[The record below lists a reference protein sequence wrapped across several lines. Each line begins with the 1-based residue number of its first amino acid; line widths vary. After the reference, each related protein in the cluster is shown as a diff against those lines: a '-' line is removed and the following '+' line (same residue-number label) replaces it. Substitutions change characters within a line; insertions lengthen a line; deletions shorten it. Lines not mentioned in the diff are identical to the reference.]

1 MITDLCLMKPDPDT
15 KELVVVSLHPGVSR
29 EDVTEATGWE
39 VRFAEQLEST
49 PEPSEKELTI
59 LRELKARTERAHAGE

>member
-1 MITDLCLMKPDPDT
+1 
-15 KELVVVSLHPGVSR
+15 VSLHPGVSR
-29 EDVTEATGWE
+29 EEVIEATGWE